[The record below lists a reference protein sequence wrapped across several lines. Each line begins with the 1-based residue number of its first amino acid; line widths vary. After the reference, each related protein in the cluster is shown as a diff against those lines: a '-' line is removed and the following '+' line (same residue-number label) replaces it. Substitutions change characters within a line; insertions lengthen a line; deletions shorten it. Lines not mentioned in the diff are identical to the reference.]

1 MIKQPVIAILAGGNS
16 ERMGMDKAHLEI
28 AGRSI
33 LGRLVDVA
41 SALTDNVLIVGRTKV
56 NESIPANVTCVKDA
70 WKDCGPLGGIATA
83 VKEAGDRDVL
93 VIACD
98 MPSIKIEALEYLR
111 DQHQNT
117 AKEQMGT
124 VVNWNAQ
131 IQPLFAYYRSKVLP
145 NMEKAL
151 AKKELAVH
159 RFIKGNRF
167 KVLEMPD
174 LLSES
179 LFNINTPDEWAR
191 YKSRRKLSAVY

>member
-1 MIKQPVIAILAGGNS
+1 MIKKPAIAILAGGNS
-16 ERMGMDKAHLEI
+16 ERMGMDKAQLEI

-41 SALTDNVLIVGRTKV
+41 TALTERVMVVGRTKLS
-56 NESIPANVTCVKDA
+56 ESIPANVTCVKDS

-83 VKEAGDRDVL
+83 LKVAESDVL

-98 MPSIKIEALEYLR
+98 MPSIKIEALEFLR
-111 DQHQNT
+111 DQHQNI

-131 IQPLFAYYRSKVLP
+131 IQPLFAYYKAEILP

-151 AKKELAVH
+151 DKKEFAVH

-167 KVLEMPD
+167 KVIEMPD

>member
-1 MIKQPVIAILAGGNS
+1 MIKQPAIAILAGGNS
-16 ERMGMDKAHLEI
+16 ERMGMDKAQLEI

-41 SALTDNVLIVGRTKV
+41 TALTDRVMVIGRTKLS
-56 NESIPANVTCVKDA
+56 ESIPENVTCYKDA
-70 WKDCGPLGGIATA
+70 WKDAGPLGGIATA
-83 VKEAGDRDVL
+83 LRIAESDVL

-98 MPSIKIEALEYLR
+98 MPSIKIEALEFLR
-111 DQHQNT
+111 DQHQNVV
-117 AKEQMGT
+117 KEQMGT

-131 IQPLFAYYRSKVLP
+131 IQPLFAYYRAQVLP
-145 NMEKAL
+145 AMEKAL
-151 AKKELAVH
+151 EKKELAVH

-167 KVLEMPD
+167 KVIEMPD

>member
-1 MIKQPVIAILAGGNS
+1 MIKNPAIAILAGGNS
-16 ERMGMDKAHLEI
+16 ERMGMDKSQLEI

-41 SALTDNVLIVGRTKV
+41 TALTDTVLVVGRTKL
-56 NESIPANVTCVKDA
+56 NESVATNVHCVKDH
-70 WKDCGPLGGIATA
+70 WKDSGPLGGIATA
-83 VKEAGDRDVL
+83 LKETGGDVL
-93 VIACD
+93 VVACD
-98 MPSIKIEALEYLR
+98 MPSIKIEALEFLR

-117 AKEQMGT
+117 APEQMGT

-131 IQPLFAYYRSKVLP
+131 IQPLFAYYRAKVLAP
-145 NMEKAL
+145 MEKAL
-151 AKKELAVH
+151 EKKELAVH

-179 LFNINTPDEWAR
+179 LFNINTPDEWSR